1 MRKLLLSSEIEEK
14 IYDLKVDENDVLS
27 KIITYF
33 PLNHLEKQEIL
44 RSVGKTTDSSI
55 KFKSIFSDEISD
67 KEWNNSKKQIRKKF
81 QDELVDID

>member
-1 MRKLLLSSEIEEK
+1 MKKISLNSQLEEK
-14 IYDLKVDENDVLS
+14 IYDLKVDDFGVLS

-33 PLNHLEKQEIL
+33 PLHHFEKQEIL
-44 RSVGKTTDSSI
+44 RSLGETTENSI

>member
-1 MRKLLLSSEIEEK
+1 MKKLLLSSELEEK
-14 IYDLKVDENDVLS
+14 IFDLTVDEDGVLF
-27 KIITYF
+27 KILTYF
-33 PLNHLEKQEIL
+33 PLDHLEKQEIL
-44 RSVGKTTDSSI
+44 RSVGKTTENSI